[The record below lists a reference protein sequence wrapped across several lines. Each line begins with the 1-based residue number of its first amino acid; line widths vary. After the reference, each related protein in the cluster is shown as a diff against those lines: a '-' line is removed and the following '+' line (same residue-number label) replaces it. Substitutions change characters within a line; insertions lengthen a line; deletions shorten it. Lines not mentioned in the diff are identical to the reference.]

1 MALPL
6 QEIKQLRH
14 RPNHPARRP
23 LQVRLSRADFHSS
36 CKSFFKVEFASQD
49 ITAFGGLEL
58 IRRYFRLIEL
68 GRTVRSVFARYHIG
82 GDYRAID
89 MILVIVVLILAGG
102 RRLDHLNYLCE
113 DPLVKRF
120 CDLLRLP
127 RERSVARWLKR
138 FGHKSLEAW
147 VELNSQIVCA
157 ALEKEKLGRL
167 TLDIDGSVI
176 TTGASVAWAFR
187 GFNPHHRKHPSYYP
201 ILAHLAQTG
210 HILRVKNRPGNVHDS
225 RGAVVFLRDLIDDVR
240 IRLGRALPLEFRM
253 DGAFFQREIIALLE
267 RKGAGYAI
275 KVPFFKWLGLLPLI
289 RERQRWQA
297 LREGLDCFELSLP
310 IAAWEKTLRVVVY
323 RKPVYHQTKKNYQL
337 DLFDPDDGYFE
348 YSAVSTNLD
357 LSAAALW
364 DFMAG
369 RGAQEKTFAELKGEW
384 ALDVVPTHHY
394 GANSAWQQIAILGH
408 NLLRNF
414 QLHTLA
420 TAKPRSRKQTYRFFL
435 QSLKTIRFKLI
446 HQPAR
451 IIKPQGYQVLR
462 FSVAPSVQQ
471 LIKTIDQKLKAA
483 A

>member
-1 MALPL
+1 M
-6 QEIKQLRH
+6 
-14 RPNHPARRP
+14 
-23 LQVRLSRADFHSS
+23 RLSRADFRTA
-36 CKSFFKVEFASQD
+36 CKSFFRLEFASQD

-58 IRRYFRLIEL
+58 IRRYFGLIKL
-68 GRTVRSVFARYHIG
+68 SRSVRSVFARYDLG

-89 MILVIVVLILAGG
+89 MILVIIVLILVGG

-120 CDLLRLP
+120 CGLLRLP
-127 RERSVARWLKR
+127 RQRSVARWLKR
-138 FGHKSLEAW
+138 FTHKSLAAL
-147 VELNSQIVCA
+147 VEINSHIVCKA
-157 ALEKEKLGRL
+157 IDKEKLGRL

-187 GFNPHHRKHPSYYP
+187 GFNPHHRKEPSYYP

-225 RGAVVFLRDLIDDVR
+225 KGAVGFVRDLIEDVR
-240 IRLGRALPLEFRM
+240 MRLGRALPLEFRM
-253 DGAFFQREIIALLE
+253 DGAFFQREIIELLE
-267 RKGAGYAI
+267 RKRAGYAV
-275 KVPFFKWLGLLPLI
+275 KVPFFKWLGLLPMI
-289 RERQRWQA
+289 RERQRWHE
-297 LREGLDCFELSLP
+297 LREGMGYFEISLD
-310 IAAWEKTLRVVVY
+310 IGAWGKTLRVVVY
-323 RKPVYHQTKKNYQL
+323 RKPVHHETKKNYQL

-348 YSAVSTNLD
+348 YSAVSTNLP
-357 LSAAALW
+357 LSAGALW

-394 GANSAWQQIAILGH
+394 GANSAWQQISILGH

-420 TAKPRSRKQTYRFFL
+420 TPKPKSRKRTFRFFL

-451 IIKPQGYQVLR
+451 LVKPQGYSVLR
-462 FSVAPSVQQ
+462 FSVAPPVQT
-471 LIKTIDQKLKAA
+471 LIQKIDQKLKSAA
-483 A
+483 

>member
-1 MALPL
+1 
-6 QEIKQLRH
+6 
-14 RPNHPARRP
+14 
-23 LQVRLSRADFHSS
+23 V
-36 CKSFFKVEFASQD
+36 CKSFSKIEFASQD

-58 IRRYFRLIEL
+58 IGRYFRLIEL
-68 GRTVRSVFARYHIG
+68 HRRVQAVFARYGLG

-89 MILVIVVLILAGG
+89 MILVMVVLILVGG

-120 CDLLRLP
+120 CGLLRLP

-138 FGHKSLEAW
+138 FTHKSLQAL
-147 VELNSQIVCA
+147 VELNSQMVCEA
-157 ALEKEKLGRL
+157 IEKEKLGRL

-176 TTGASVAWAFR
+176 TTGASVCWAFR
-187 GFNPHHRKHPSYYP
+187 GFNPHHRKDPSYYP

-225 RGAVVFLRDLIDDVR
+225 KGAVAFVRDLIEDVR
-240 IRLGRALPLEFRM
+240 MRLGRSLPLEFRM
-253 DGAFFQREIIALLE
+253 DGAFFQREIIELLE
-267 RKGAGYAI
+267 RRRAGYAI

-289 RERQRWQA
+289 RERQSWQA
-297 LREGLDCFELSLP
+297 LKEGMGCFEIALS

-323 RKPVYHQTKKNYQL
+323 RKPVHHETKKNYQL

-348 YSAVSTNLD
+348 YSAVSTNLA
-357 LSAAALW
+357 LSASALW

-394 GANSAWQQIAILGH
+394 GANSAWQQISILGH

-414 QLHTLA
+414 QLQTLA
-420 TAKPRSRKQTYRFFL
+420 TPKPRSRKRTYCFFL

-451 IIKPQGYQVLR
+451 LVKPQGYSVLR
-462 FSVAPSVQQ
+462 FSVAPPVQT
-471 LIKTIDQKLKAA
+471 LIQMIDQKLKSAA
-483 A
+483 

>member
-1 MALPL
+1 
-6 QEIKQLRH
+6 
-14 RPNHPARRP
+14 
-23 LQVRLSRADFHSS
+23 VRLSRTDFHSV
-36 CKSFFKVEFASQD
+36 CKSFSKIEFASQD

-58 IRRYFRLIEL
+58 IRRYFRLIKL
-68 GRTVRSVFARYHIG
+68 HRRVQAVFAHYGIG

-89 MILVIVVLILAGG
+89 MILVIVVLILVGG

-120 CDLLRLP
+120 CGLLRLP

-138 FGHKSLEAW
+138 FTHKSLQAL
-147 VELNSQIVCA
+147 VELNSQMVCEA
-157 ALEKEKLGRL
+157 IEKEKLGRL
-167 TLDIDGSVI
+167 TLDIDGSVV
-176 TTGASVAWAFR
+176 TAGASVSWAFR
-187 GFNPHHRKHPSYYP
+187 GFNPHHRKDPSYYP

-225 RGAVVFLRDLIDDVR
+225 KGAVTFVRDLIDDVR
-240 IRLGRALPLEFRM
+240 MRLGRVLPLEFRM
-253 DGAFFQREIIALLE
+253 DGAFFQREIIELLE

-275 KVPFFKWLGLLPLI
+275 KVPFFKWLGLLPVI

-297 LREGLDCFELSLP
+297 LREGMGCFDFVLP

-323 RKPVYHQTKKNYQL
+323 RKPVHHETKKNYQL

-348 YSAVSTNLD
+348 YSAVSTNLT

-394 GANSAWQQIAILGH
+394 GANSAWQQISILGH

-414 QLHTLA
+414 QLQTLA
-420 TAKPRSRKQTYRFFL
+420 IPKPRSRKRTFRFFL

-451 IIKPQGYQVLR
+451 IVKPQGYSVLR
-462 FSVAPSVQQ
+462 FSVAPPVQT
-471 LIKTIDQKLKAA
+471 LIQMIDQKLKSAA
-483 A
+483 

>member
-1 MALPL
+1 M
-6 QEIKQLRH
+6 
-14 RPNHPARRP
+14 
-23 LQVRLSRADFHSS
+23 RLSRADFHSA
-36 CKSFFKVEFASQD
+36 CKGFFKIEFASQD

-58 IRRYFRLIEL
+58 IGRYFRLIKL
-68 GRTVRSVFARYHIG
+68 HRRVQSIFARYGVG

-89 MILVIVVLILAGG
+89 MILVIVVLILVGG

-120 CDLLRLP
+120 CGLLRLP

-138 FGHKSLEAW
+138 FTHKTLEAL
-147 VELNSQIVCA
+147 VELNSEIVCETI
-157 ALEKEKLGRL
+157 LKERLGRL

-187 GFNPHHRKHPSYYP
+187 GFNPHHRKDPSYYP

-210 HILRVKNRPGNVHDS
+210 QILRVKNRPGNVHDS
-225 RGAVVFLRDLIDDVR
+225 KGAVAFVRDLIEDVR
-240 IRLGRALPLEFRM
+240 RRLGRSLPLEFRM
-253 DGAFFQREIIALLE
+253 DGAFFQREMIELLE
-267 RKGAGYAI
+267 RKEARYAI
-275 KVPFFKWLGLLPLI
+275 KVPFFKWLGLLALI
-289 RERQRWQA
+289 RERQHWQA
-297 LREGLDCFELSLP
+297 LREGMGCFELSLNV
-310 IAAWEKTLRVVVY
+310 AAWEKTLRVVVY
-323 RKPVYHQTKKNYQL
+323 RKPVHHETKKNYQL

-348 YSAVSTNLD
+348 YCAVSTNLT
-357 LSAAALW
+357 LSAGALW

-394 GANSAWQQIAILGH
+394 GANSAWQQISILGH

-420 TAKPRSRKQTYRFFL
+420 TPKPRSRKRTFRFFL

-451 IIKPQGYQVLR
+451 LVEPQGYSVLR
-462 FSVAPSVQQ
+462 FSVAPPVQT
-471 LIKTIDQKLKAA
+471 LIQMIDQKLKSAA
-483 A
+483 

>member
-1 MALPL
+1 
-6 QEIKQLRH
+6 
-14 RPNHPARRP
+14 
-23 LQVRLSRADFHSS
+23 V
-36 CKSFFKVEFASQD
+36 CKSFFKIEFASQD

-58 IRRYFRLIEL
+58 IGRYFRLIEL
-68 GRTVRSVFARYHIG
+68 GRTVRSVFARYDLG

-89 MILVIVVLILAGG
+89 MMLVIVVLILVGG

-120 CDLLRLP
+120 CGLLRLP

-138 FGHKSLEAW
+138 FTHKSLQAL
-147 VELNSQIVCA
+147 VEINSQIVCA

-187 GFNPHHRKHPSYYP
+187 GFNPHHRKDPSYYP

-225 RGAVVFLRDLIDDVR
+225 KGAVAFLRALIEDVR
-240 IRLGRALPLEFRM
+240 MRLGKSLPLEFRM
-253 DGAFFQREIIALLE
+253 DGAFFQRGIIELLE
-267 RKGAGYAI
+267 RRKAGYAI
-275 KVPFFKWLGLLPLI
+275 KVPFFKWLGLLPMI

-297 LREGLDCFELSLP
+297 LREGMGCFELALP
-310 IAAWEKTLRVVVY
+310 IATWEKTLRVVIY
-323 RKPVYHQTKKNYQL
+323 RKPVHHETKKNYQL

-348 YSAVSTNLD
+348 YSAVSTNLT
-357 LSAAALW
+357 LSAGALW

-394 GANSAWQQIAILGH
+394 GANSAWQQISILGH

-420 TAKPRSRKQTYRFFL
+420 TPKPRSRKRTYGFFL
-435 QSLKTIRFKLI
+435 QSLKTLRFKLI

-451 IIKPQGYQVLR
+451 LVKPQGYSVLR
-462 FSVAPSVQQ
+462 FSVAPPVQT
-471 LIKTIDQKLKAA
+471 LIEMIDQKLKSAA
-483 A
+483 

>member
-1 MALPL
+1 M

-14 RPNHPARRP
+14 RLNHPARRP
-23 LQVRLSRADFHSS
+23 LQVRLSRADFHSA
-36 CKSFFKVEFASQD
+36 CKSFFRLEFASQD

-58 IRRYFRLIEL
+58 IGRYFRLIGL
-68 GRTVRSVFARYHIG
+68 HRRVQSVFARYGMG

-89 MILVIVVLILAGG
+89 MILVIVGLILAGG

-120 CDLLRLP
+120 CGLLRLP

-138 FGHKSLEAW
+138 FTHRSLGAL
-147 VELNSQIVCA
+147 VELNSQIVCEA
-157 ALEKEKLGRL
+157 IENEKLGRL

-187 GFNPHHRKHPSYYP
+187 GFNPHHRKDPSYYP

-210 HILRVKNRPGNVHDS
+210 HIVRVKNRPGNVHDS
-225 RGAVVFLRDLIDDVR
+225 KGAVGFVRDLIEDVR
-240 IRLGRALPLEFRM
+240 VRLGRSLPLEFRM
-253 DGAFFQREIIALLE
+253 DGAFFQREIIELLE
-267 RKGAGYAI
+267 RRGAGYAI
-275 KVPFFKWLGLLPLI
+275 KVPFFKWLGLLPVI
-289 RERQRWQA
+289 RQRQRWHA
-297 LREGLDCFELSLP
+297 LREGMGYFEIALP
-310 IAAWEKTLRVVVY
+310 IGAWGKTLRVVVY
-323 RKPVYHQTKKNYQL
+323 RKVVHHETKKNYQL

-348 YSAVSTNLD
+348 YSAVSTNLT

-394 GANSAWQQIAILGH
+394 GANSAWQQIVVLGH

-420 TAKPRSRKQTYRFFL
+420 TPKPRSRKRTFRFFL

-451 IIKPQGYQVLR
+451 LVKPQGYSVLR
-462 FSVAPSVQQ
+462 FSVASPVQT
-471 LIKTIDQKLKAA
+471 LIQKIDLKLKSAA
-483 A
+483 

>member
-1 MALPL
+1 
-6 QEIKQLRH
+6 
-14 RPNHPARRP
+14 
-23 LQVRLSRADFHSS
+23 VRLSRADFHSA
-36 CKSFFKVEFASQD
+36 CKSFFKIEFASQD

-68 GRTVRSVFARYHIG
+68 GRTVRSVFARYDLG

-89 MILVIVVLILAGG
+89 MMLVIVVLILVGG

-120 CDLLRLP
+120 CGLLRLP

-138 FGHKSLEAW
+138 FTHKSLQAL
-147 VELNSQIVCA
+147 VEINSQIVCA
-157 ALEKEKLGRL
+157 AIEKEKLGRL

-176 TTGASVAWAFR
+176 TTGASVSWAFR
-187 GFNPHHRKHPSYYP
+187 GFNPHHRKDPSYYP

-225 RGAVVFLRDLIDDVR
+225 KGAVAFLRALIEDVR
-240 IRLGRALPLEFRM
+240 MRLGRALPLEFRM
-253 DGAFFQREIIALLE
+253 DGAFFQRGIIELLE
-267 RKGAGYAI
+267 RRKASYAI
-275 KVPFFKWLGLLPLI
+275 KVPFFKWLGLLPMI
-289 RERQRWQA
+289 RERQRWQV
-297 LREGLDCFELSLP
+297 LTEGMGCFELALP

-323 RKPVYHQTKKNYQL
+323 RKPVHHETKKNYQL

-348 YSAVSTNLD
+348 YSAVSTNLT
-357 LSAAALW
+357 LSASALW
-364 DFMAG
+364 DFIAG

-394 GANSAWQQIAILGH
+394 GANSAWQQISILGH

-420 TAKPRSRKQTYRFFL
+420 TPKPRSRKRTYGFFL

-451 IIKPQGYQVLR
+451 LVKPQGYSVLR
-462 FSVAPSVQQ
+462 FSVAPPVQT
-471 LIKTIDQKLKAA
+471 LIEMIDQKLKSAA
-483 A
+483 

>member
-1 MALPL
+1 
-6 QEIKQLRH
+6 
-14 RPNHPARRP
+14 
-23 LQVRLSRADFHSS
+23 LSRADFHSA
-36 CKSFFKVEFASQD
+36 CKGFFKIEFASQD

-58 IRRYFRLIEL
+58 IGRYFRLIKL
-68 GRTVRSVFARYHIG
+68 HRRVQSVFARYGVG

-89 MILVIVVLILAGG
+89 MILVIVVLILVGG

-120 CDLLRLP
+120 CGLLRLP

-138 FGHKSLEAW
+138 FTHKTLEAL
-147 VELNSQIVCA
+147 VELNSEIVCETI
-157 ALEKEKLGRL
+157 LKERLGRL

-187 GFNPHHRKHPSYYP
+187 GFNPHHRKDPSYYP

-210 HILRVKNRPGNVHDS
+210 QILRVKNRPGNVHDS
-225 RGAVVFLRDLIDDVR
+225 KGAVAFVRDLIEDVR
-240 IRLGRALPLEFRM
+240 RRLGRSLPLEFRM
-253 DGAFFQREIIALLE
+253 DGAFFQREMIELLE
-267 RKGAGYAI
+267 RKEARYAI
-275 KVPFFKWLGLLPLI
+275 KVPFFKWLGLLALI
-289 RERQRWQA
+289 RERQHWQA
-297 LREGLDCFELSLP
+297 LREGMGCFELSLN

-323 RKPVYHQTKKNYQL
+323 RKPVHHETKKNYQL

-348 YSAVSTNLD
+348 YCAVSTNLT
-357 LSAAALW
+357 LSAGALW

-394 GANSAWQQIAILGH
+394 GANSAWQQISILGH

-420 TAKPRSRKQTYRFFL
+420 TPKPRSRKRTFRFFL

-451 IIKPQGYQVLR
+451 LVEPQGYSVLR
-462 FSVAPSVQQ
+462 FSVAPPVQT
-471 LIKTIDQKLKAA
+471 LIQMIDQKLKSAA
-483 A
+483 

>member
-1 MALPL
+1 M
-6 QEIKQLRH
+6 
-14 RPNHPARRP
+14 
-23 LQVRLSRADFHSS
+23 RLSRADFHSA
-36 CKSFFKVEFASQD
+36 CKGFFKIEFASQD

-58 IRRYFRLIEL
+58 IGRYFRLIKL
-68 GRTVRSVFARYHIG
+68 HRRVQSVFARYGVG

-89 MILVIVVLILAGG
+89 MILVIVVLILVGG

-120 CDLLRLP
+120 CGLLRLP

-138 FGHKSLEAW
+138 FTHKTLEAL
-147 VELNSQIVCA
+147 VELNSEIVCETI
-157 ALEKEKLGRL
+157 LKERLGRL

-187 GFNPHHRKHPSYYP
+187 GFNPHHRKDPSYYP

-210 HILRVKNRPGNVHDS
+210 QILGVKNRPGNVHDS
-225 RGAVVFLRDLIDDVR
+225 KGAVAFVRDLIEDVR
-240 IRLGRALPLEFRM
+240 RRLGRSLPLEFRM
-253 DGAFFQREIIALLE
+253 DGAFFQREMIELLE
-267 RKGAGYAI
+267 RKEARYAI
-275 KVPFFKWLGLLPLI
+275 KVPFFKWLGLLALI
-289 RERQRWQA
+289 RERQHWQA
-297 LREGLDCFELSLP
+297 LREGMGCFELSLNV
-310 IAAWEKTLRVVVY
+310 AAWEKTLRVVVY
-323 RKPVYHQTKKNYQL
+323 RKPVHHETKKNYQL

-348 YSAVSTNLD
+348 YCAVSTNLT
-357 LSAAALW
+357 LSAGALW

-394 GANSAWQQIAILGH
+394 GANSAWQQISILGH

-420 TAKPRSRKQTYRFFL
+420 TPKPRSRKRTFRFFL

-451 IIKPQGYQVLR
+451 LVEPQGYSVLR
-462 FSVAPSVQQ
+462 FSVAPPVQT
-471 LIKTIDQKLKAA
+471 LIQMIDQKLKSAA
-483 A
+483 